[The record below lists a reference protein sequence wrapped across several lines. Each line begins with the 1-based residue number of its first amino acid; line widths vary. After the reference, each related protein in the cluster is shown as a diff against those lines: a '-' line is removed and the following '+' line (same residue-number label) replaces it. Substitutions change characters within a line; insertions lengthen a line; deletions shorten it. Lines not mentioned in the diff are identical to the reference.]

1 MEKTPINFNEKKGFI
16 CDMDGVIY
24 HGNRILPG
32 VAEFIQWLHDEDKE
46 YLFLT
51 NNSGY
56 TPRELNQKL
65 ARMGLDVP
73 EEHFYTSA
81 LPPPPSCGSRHRA
94 APCLPS
100 ARRDCSTPSMTQASP

>member
-1 MEKTPINFNEKKGFI
+1 MDLSSKKGFI

-32 VAEFIQWLHDEDKE
+32 VAEFIDWLQREEKQ

-56 TPRELNQKL
+56 TPRELQQKL
-65 ARMGLDVP
+65 ARMGLEVP
-73 EEHFYTSA
+73 QEHF
-81 LPPPPSCGSRHRA
+81 
-94 APCLPS
+94 
-100 ARRDCSTPSMTQASP
+100 